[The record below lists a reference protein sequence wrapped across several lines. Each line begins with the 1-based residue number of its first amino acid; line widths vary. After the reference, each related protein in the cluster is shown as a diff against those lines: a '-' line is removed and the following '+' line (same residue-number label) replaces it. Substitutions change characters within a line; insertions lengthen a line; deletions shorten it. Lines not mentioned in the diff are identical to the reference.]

1 MTTNE
6 YIRKVKEHGWPA
18 FDTKLWQRNY
28 YEHIIRTDAV
38 LNSIR
43 GYIGAN
49 ASQWKQDLENPYFTN
64 VMDDWSR

>member
-18 FDTKLWQRNY
+18 FHTKLWQRNY

-49 ASQWKQDLENPYFTN
+49 ASQWRQDLENPYFTN
-64 VMDDWSR
+64 VKDDWSR